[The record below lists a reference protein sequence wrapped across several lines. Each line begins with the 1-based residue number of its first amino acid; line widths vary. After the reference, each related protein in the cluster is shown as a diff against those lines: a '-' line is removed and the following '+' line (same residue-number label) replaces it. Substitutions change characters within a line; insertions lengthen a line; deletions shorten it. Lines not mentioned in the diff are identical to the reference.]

1 MIADEFDHFT
11 IDFWRINQDEYGI
24 TIFYWNLYQTSRVIG
39 ILPGLWVVNLVK
51 TKKNME
57 FSVDDLRTVF
67 YIPSVSPY
75 IGMNCFRPTEIDL
88 QLHPIK

>member
-1 MIADEFDHFT
+1 MIANEFDHFI
-11 IDFWRINQDEYGI
+11 IDFCRINQDEYGI
-24 TIFYWNLYQTSRVIG
+24 TICYWNFYQISRVWYITRVIG
-39 ILPGLWVVNLVK
+39 RLVK

-75 IGMNCFRPTEIDL
+75 IGVNCIRPTEIDL
-88 QLHPIK
+88 ELHVYI